1 MFCDLNVWLE
11 IGKKMNEWLID
22 LNMHCGCCE
31 MIFLGCENI
40 KHLVARWV
48 NRKLLDDSSLC
59 NYSVENTRIMLV
71 PTFPRLAHKI
81 YLTTKATEV
90 GQQCGK
96 D

>member
-1 MFCDLNVWLE
+1 MNDL
-11 IGKKMNEWLID
+11 LIWTCSVD
-22 LNMHCGCCE
+22 VVKWF
-31 MIFLGCENI
+31 FLGCENC